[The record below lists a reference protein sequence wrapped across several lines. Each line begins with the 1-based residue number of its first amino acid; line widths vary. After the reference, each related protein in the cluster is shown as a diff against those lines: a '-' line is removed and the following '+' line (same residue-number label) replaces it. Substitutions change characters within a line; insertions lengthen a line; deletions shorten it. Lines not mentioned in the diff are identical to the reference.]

1 MSSLP
6 LASVEMPRWAK
17 MSPILP
23 MAWVRPP
30 AATTRSRSVGSGG
43 GIARS
48 RRLGVRKK
56 VSTVSPT
63 KGRAMTRP
71 TRSGCT
77 ISAAMR
83 QTS

>member
-1 MSSLP
+1 MSSWP

-30 AATTRSRSVGSGG
+30 AATTRSSSVGSGG
-43 GIARS
+43 GMARS
-48 RRLGVRKK
+48 LRLAVRTK
-56 VSTVSPT
+56 VAGVSPT
-63 KGRAMTRP
+63 NGRAMTRP